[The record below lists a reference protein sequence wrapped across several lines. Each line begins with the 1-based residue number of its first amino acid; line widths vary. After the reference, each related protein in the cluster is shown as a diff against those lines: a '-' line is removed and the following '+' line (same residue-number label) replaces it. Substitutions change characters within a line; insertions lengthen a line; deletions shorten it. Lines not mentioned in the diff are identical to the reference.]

1 MSKYMIGMNQI
12 YIVVEYNGKWENV
25 DGRFWR
31 WFGAGIS
38 KGFVVDR
45 SIKFLELEETIY
57 NKTSIDRSMYAI
69 EITHKPVGDIFGD
82 TTSPTLICNDSDI
95 IDLMFY
101 YNEKRGMTLH
111 VTKIEKCDKGKAIC
125 VRGDDDMNSNG
136 VGNYEHPL
144 QICATSTPINEGITG
159 FNPTPITGSN
169 PTPKETVL
177 GEVANEDY
185 GVDNA
190 GDDVSEGGDD
200 SRKEDDGVPEED
212 DRRWQQ
218 AESEDTRFVPL
229 ISSNSGRNDG
239 SDLMV
244 GQHFESKEE
253 LNTKLNLVAI
263 EGKFEMKNRFKSAA
277 SLGVFKAAAE
287 AYYLEEF
294 GKHFSD
300 MRQLYPK
307 VAQYLEKD
315 VKFQKWSRAHFKGN
329 RYEVMTTNIVE
340 TLNNM
345 MLKAREYPVTA
356 MIDFVLFTMGQWFFT
371 RRRESVLVTTPITP
385 KREEILRRRFDE
397 AGSLTPYQLNEN
409 EYTVIGGDCNAC
421 VNLTTRSCTCR
432 VFDIDKIPC
441 IHAIAAAGLYRP
453 QHTGAYVYSLCS
465 EYYCSDYWM
474 LAYAETIYPVPPKSQ
489 WHNIPEE
496 VRAIKVAAPNV
507 EMFRG
512 RPRLIRFPSQG
523 ECIVKKY
530 KCASCGQKGHNSKKC
545 PNLANPSDV
554 SSNT

>member
-1 MSKYMIGMNQI
+1 MSKSMIGMNQI

-25 DGRFWR
+25 DGRFWK

-95 IDLMFY
+95 IDLMFF

-111 VTKIEKCDKGKAIC
+111 VTKKEKCDKGKAIC
-125 VRGDDDMNSNG
+125 VRGVVDMNSNG
-136 VGNYEHPL
+136 AYALGFHDDYFGCQINEEIPYVARFVPTELVGNYEHPL

-169 PTPKETVL
+169 PTPEETVL
-177 GEVANEDY
+177 GEIANEDY

-218 AESEDTRFVPL
+218 AELEDTRFVPL

-263 EGKFEMKNRFKSAA
+263 EGKFEMKVKKSNK
-277 SLGVFKAAAE
+277 SLKEVVCV
-287 AYYLEEF
+287 EEPNCLW
-294 GKHFSD
+294 
-300 MRQLYPK
+300 R
-307 VAQYLEKD
+307 V
-315 VKFQKWSRAHFKGN
+315 RATK
-329 RYEVMTTNIVE
+329 M
-340 TLNNM
+340 
-345 MLKAREYPVTA
+345 P
-356 MIDFVLFTMGQWFFT
+356 
-371 RRRESVLVTTPITP
+371 VTTPITP

-397 AGSLTPYQLNEN
+397 AGSLTPYQPNEN

-441 IHAIAAAGLYRP
+441 IHAIAAA
-453 QHTGAYVYSLCS
+453 
-465 EYYCSDYWM
+465 
-474 LAYAETIYPVPPKSQ
+474 ETIYPVPPESQ

-512 RPRLIRFPSQG
+512 RPRLTRFPSQG

>member
-1 MSKYMIGMNQI
+1 MSKSMIGMNQI

-95 IDLMFY
+95 IDLMFF

-125 VRGDDDMNSNG
+125 VRGDDDMNGNG
-136 VGNYEHPL
+136 GYALGFHDDYFGCQINKEISFVARFIPTELVGNYEHPL

-169 PTPKETVL
+169 PTPEETVL
-177 GEVANEDY
+177 GEVANEDC
-185 GVDNA
+185 GVDNG

-200 SRKEDDGVPEED
+200 SRKEDDGVPEKD

-244 GQHFESKEE
+244 GQHFESNEE

-263 EGKFEMKNRFKSAA
+263 EGKFEMKVKKSNK
-277 SLGVFKAAAE
+277 SLKEVVCV
-287 AYYLEEF
+287 EEPNCLW
-294 GKHFSD
+294 
-300 MRQLYPK
+300 R
-307 VAQYLEKD
+307 V
-315 VKFQKWSRAHFKGN
+315 RATK
-329 RYEVMTTNIVE
+329 M
-340 TLNNM
+340 
-345 MLKAREYPVTA
+345 PVTT
-356 MIDFVLFTMGQWFFT
+356 L
-371 RRRESVLVTTPITP
+371 ITP

-441 IHAIAAAGLYRP
+441 IHAIAAA
-453 QHTGAYVYSLCS
+453 
-465 EYYCSDYWM
+465 
-474 LAYAETIYPVPPKSQ
+474 ETIYPVPSESQ

-507 EMFRG
+507 
-512 RPRLIRFPSQG
+512 
-523 ECIVKKY
+523 
-530 KCASCGQKGHNSKKC
+530 
-545 PNLANPSDV
+545 
-554 SSNT
+554 